1 MKSYFKQNKW
11 LNPPGGSSSDYQ
23 YNMGANGKTGGIK
36 EAEDNR
42 PSETIAFEKSK
53 QDKKVSPLTSSTVLG
68 SSRIGKSS
76 ISDATPQTTV
86 QALGS
91 IYDLLAK
98 IQSYEKLQSELD
110 LVDYQLAYIEEQDR
124 NKKIIE
130 ALGGRKPKKKKVKE
144 EKKEKESEKVIEKEK
159 AKPETKAP
167 PEKITEAPKPSAT
180 KAPKEVPKPTPKAE
194 PVPAPKPTTAAPS
207 APRAPVTASKGITG
221 QVAANAGVIAG
232 LTSGLVAAGITN
244 SYAQTAIMANV
255 GKESGFKL
263 ESENMNYTTVDR
275 LKKVFPSKF
284 GKMSDEEASQYIKNP
299 EKLGNFIYGGQY
311 GNKEPEDGFKYRGRG
326 SIGLTFRGQYEST
339 AKEIG
344 VPELATNPDLAND
357 PEVNRKIVAN
367 YMIKNVGLKKLNE
380 FTDQQTANRVITQ
393 AVGGK
398 RLNLDVGIGA
408 ELLSKVD
415 AYSSALSGDKI
426 NLASTENK
434 NLKADA
440 AANQDKP
447 SITVNNNKTT
457 TTGSSP
463 SGSSNESDDT
473 NAYQRKLKG

>member
-1 MKSYFKQNKW
+1 M
-11 LNPPGGSSSDYQ
+11 
-23 YNMGANGKTGGIK
+23 
-36 EAEDNR
+36 
-42 PSETIAFEKSK
+42 
-53 QDKKVSPLTSSTVLG
+53 
-68 SSRIGKSS
+68 
-76 ISDATPQTTV
+76 ATP
-86 QALGS
+86 
-91 IYDLLAK
+91 
-98 IQSYEKLQSELD
+98 
-110 LVDYQLAYIEEQDR
+110 
-124 NKKIIE
+124 
-130 ALGGRKPKKKKVKE
+130 
-144 EKKEKESEKVIEKEK
+144 
-159 AKPETKAP
+159 
-167 PEKITEAPKPSAT
+167 SA
-180 KAPKEVPKPTPKAE
+180 A
-194 PVPAPKPTTAAPS
+194 
-207 APRAPVTASKGITG
+207 RAPVTASKGIVG
-221 QVAANAGVIAG
+221 QVAANAGIIGG
-232 LTSGLVAAGITN
+232 LTAGLVASGITN
-244 SYAQTAIMANV
+244 TYAQTAIMANV

-263 ESENMNYTTVDR
+263 ESENMNYTSVDR

-284 GKMSDEEASQYIKNP
+284 GKMSDAEASQYVKNP

-311 GNKEPEDGFKYRGRG
+311 GNRDPEDGYKYRGRG

-426 NLASTENK
+426 NSASTENK

-440 AANQDKP
+440 DAANQDKP
-447 SITVNNNKTT
+447 AITVNNNKTT
-457 TTGSSP
+457 TTGSP
-463 SGSSNESDDT
+463 SSGTSGGSDDT